1 MSQADLELDASS
13 EVTAALRRVYQSVES
28 ELQRSQFAQ
37 DTLQQSTAALA
48 SLSESYTNVDTLLAS
63 SKSLVSTLIHSQKS
77 DTWYL
82 ETAFSILVATIIWLL
97 FRRLVWGPA
106 SWSFF
111 LLVKLPY
118 RIINYSLRVTLYIVA
133 TLAGAIGGASQS
145 TALSQ
150 ASERISPTVPLIV
163 QPSATEG
170 IPRFKPG
177 MSAPSHAVGAGGAGA
192 KARLSDTAAEQPSEG
207 APESLSEK
215 IGQMAEK
222 AREESPVQQGTVL
235 RERTAEE
242 RPNPKKR
249 MWEEPISNPKAA
261 ERPRDEL

>member
-1 MSQADLELDASS
+1 M
-13 EVTAALRRVYQSVES
+13 TAALRRVYQSVES

-37 DTLQQSTAALA
+37 DTLRQSTAALA
-48 SLSESYTNVDTLLAS
+48 SLSESYTNLDTLLAS

-111 LLVKLPY
+111 LFVKLPY
-118 RIINYSLRVTLYIVA
+118 RVLNYSLRVTLYVVA
-133 TLAGAIGGASQS
+133 SLAGAIGGASQS

-150 ASERISPTVPLIV
+150 ASQRISPTAPLIV

-177 MSAPSHAVGAGGAGA
+177 MSAPFNAVGAGGAGA
-192 KARLSDTAAEQPSEG
+192 KARSSGNEGLQPSG
-207 APESLSEK
+207 GGHMSLSEK
-215 IGQMAEK
+215 IGRIAEE
-222 AREESPVQQGTVL
+222 ARGESPVQHGTVL
-235 RERTAEE
+235 RERTVEE
-242 RPNPKKR
+242 KPNPKKR
-249 MWEEPISNPKAA
+249 MWEEPVPSPKAV